1 VQRVDGLEVSG
12 SQDGQREHSAG
23 TRSLFFSQADI
34 LNALASMGRHNGTF
48 VAKGRSLKRR
58 AVRSRRGRK
67 TMKRLLT
74 IFVLGS
80 SMLALS
86 ACNTVEGAG
95 KDVESVGDCAD
106 GVKGN
111 C

>member
-1 VQRVDGLEVSG
+1 
-12 SQDGQREHSAG
+12 
-23 TRSLFFSQADI
+23 
-34 LNALASMGRHNGTF
+34 
-48 VAKGRSLKRR
+48 
-58 AVRSRRGRK
+58 
-67 TMKRLLT
+67 MKMLMT

-80 SMLALS
+80 SLLALS